1 MTRPDPVG
9 LETVEAAAIADA
21 FGADAVQAGG
31 VVCAVRPDLDEVY
44 INRVIGLGVREPA
57 TDATLDRIAD
67 VFGSVR
73 HSVALAPCAQP
84 PDLPAMLR
92 ERGYEAGYAWVK
104 FHRPAAAPPPAAKT
118 DLRVERVESDRAA
131 DYVAVL
137 AAGFDLLP
145 EAAAMLEHLPGR
157 PGWGCYLA
165 YDGDAPVAAGAVF
178 VSGDHAWLGQ
188 ATTLAE
194 HRRRGGQSA
203 LMAARIGAAR
213 AAGAAVVVTE
223 TGETVDGRP
232 ANSYHNILRAGFEPA
247 YVRPN
252 FISPLADAIA

>member
-1 MTRPDPVG
+1 VNGFDPIG
-9 LETVEAAAIADA
+9 LETVEAAAIADT
-21 FGADAVQAGG
+21 FGADAVRAGG

-44 INRVIGLGVREPA
+44 INRVIGLGVTEPA
-57 TDATLDRIAD
+57 SDAVLDRIAE

-73 HSVALAPCAQP
+73 HSIALAPCAQP
-84 PDLPAMLR
+84 ADLPAMLR

-104 FHRPAAAPPPAAKT
+104 FHRPAATPLEAKT
-118 DLRVERVESDRAA
+118 HLRVERIGRERSAE
-131 DYVAVL
+131 YVTVL

-145 EAAAMLEHLPGR
+145 DSAAMLEHLPGR

-165 YDGDAPVAAGAVF
+165 YAGELPVAAGAVF

-203 LMAARIGAAR
+203 LIAARIGEAR
-213 AAGAAVVVTE
+213 AAGATVIVTE

-252 FISPLADAIA
+252 YISPPEDAIA

>member
-1 MTRPDPVG
+1 VTGPDPVG
-9 LETVEAAAIADA
+9 LETIEAAAIADA

-44 INRVIGLGVREPA
+44 INRVIGLGVLEPA
-57 TDATLDRIAD
+57 SDAVLDRIAD
-67 VFGSVR
+67 VFGSIR

-84 PDLPAMLR
+84 PDLPDMLR

-104 FHRPAAAPPPAAKT
+104 FHRPAGPPPAAKT
-118 DLRVERVESDRAA
+118 DLRVERIGAERSA

-145 EAAAMLEHLPGR
+145 E
-157 PGWGCYLA
+157 
-165 YDGDAPVAAGAVF
+165 AAGAVF

-188 ATTLAE
+188 ATTLPE

-203 LMAARIGAAR
+203 LMAARIGEAR

-223 TGETVDGRP
+223 KGETVDGRP

-252 FISPLADAIA
+252 FISPPEDAIA

>member
-1 MTRPDPVG
+1 VTAPDPVG
-9 LETVEAAAIADA
+9 LETIEAEAVADA
-21 FGADAVQAGG
+21 FGGDAVRVGG
-31 VVCAVRPDLDEVY
+31 AVCALRADIDEVF
-44 INRVIGLGVREPA
+44 INRVIGLGVTEPA
-57 TDATLDRIAD
+57 SAATLDRIAD
-67 VFGSVR
+67 VFGPVR
-73 HSVALAPCAQP
+73 HSVALAPGAQP
-84 PDLPAMLR
+84 PDLPDMLR

-104 FHRPAAAPPPAAKT
+104 FRRPAAPPHAAMT
-118 DLRVERVESDRAA
+118 DLRVERIGPERSA

-137 AAGFDLLP
+137 AAGFGLLP

-165 YDGDAPVAAGAVF
+165 SDGEVPVAAGAVF
-178 VSGDHAWLGQ
+178 VNGDHAWLGQ
-188 ATTLAE
+188 ATTLPE

-203 LMAARIGAAR
+203 LMAARIGEAL

-223 TGETVDGRP
+223 TGETIDGRP

-252 FISPLADAIA
+252 YISPPEDAVA

>member
-1 MTRPDPVG
+1 VNGFDPIG
-9 LETVEAAAIADA
+9 LETVEAAAIADT
-21 FGADAVQAGG
+21 FGADAVRAGG

-44 INRVIGLGVREPA
+44 INRVIGLGVTEPA
-57 TDATLDRIAD
+57 SDAVLDRIAE

-73 HSVALAPCAQP
+73 HSIALAPCAQP
-84 PDLPAMLR
+84 ADLPAMLR

-104 FHRPAAAPPPAAKT
+104 FQRPAAPPLEAQT
-118 DLRVERVESDRAA
+118 DLRVERIGRERSAE
-131 DYVAVL
+131 YVTVL

-145 EAAAMLEHLPGR
+145 DAAAMLEHLPGR

-165 YDGDAPVAAGAVF
+165 YAGELPVAAGAVF

-188 ATTLAE
+188 ATTIAE
-194 HRRRGGQSA
+194 HRRGGGQSA
-203 LMAARIGAAR
+203 LIAARIGEAR
-213 AAGAAVVVTE
+213 AAGATVIVTE
-223 TGETVDGRP
+223 TGETVEGRP

-252 FISPLADAIA
+252 YISPPEDAIA